1 MFVLLLFFYSNKYI
15 DSAQGNAIYRCD
27 NPQAVRSSLAC
38 YCCYLLVRF
47 CVAVCDGR
55 STNGSGRFPA
65 VMLVNQHASLLLPNH
80 YLSASVTPI
89 MKIRGQRVC
98 QACSTEWSYY
108 ETGSI
113 ACPSCGS
120 LRSTGD
126 DEERQLHTDAP
137 AALPL
142 ASFRDRIAEGS
153 ISEYADD
160 LKGVL
165 REYTRKRGF
174 ISGGELR
181 PLDDRFLTA
190 HTLLHTL
197 DILARRRDPTA
208 DAELYLLSLYETL
221 IDADERAKGN
231 ATEQEGMTST
241 ASDVPSDLRAAWGSA
256 AADAVDAYCRGL
268 RTWLDETPD
277 EAAATAL
284 SQLRDHINRLN
295 ALQGDVEPAVAT
307 DLVEA
312 ARAVGRYLRTG
323 DADALSAAR
332 DRLTRLDQA

>member
-1 MFVLLLFFYSNKYI
+1 
-15 DSAQGNAIYRCD
+15 
-27 NPQAVRSSLAC
+27 
-38 YCCYLLVRF
+38 
-47 CVAVCDGR
+47 
-55 STNGSGRFPA
+55 
-65 VMLVNQHASLLLPNH
+65 
-80 YLSASVTPI
+80 

-108 ETGSI
+108 ETGSV

-120 LRSTGD
+120 LRSTGH

-142 ASFRDRIAEGS
+142 ASFRDRIAEES
-153 ISEYADD
+153 IPEYADD
-160 LKGVL
+160 LKEVL

-181 PLDDRFLTA
+181 PLDDRYLTA
-190 HTLLHTL
+190 RTLLHTL

-221 IDADERAKGN
+221 TDADDRADGD
-231 ATEQEGMTST
+231 AAEQEKTRSDP
-241 ASDVPSDLRAAWGSA
+241 ADVPSDLRAAWGSA
-256 AADAVDAYCRGL
+256 AADAVDAYCRDL

-277 EAAATAL
+277 EAAATTL
-284 SQLRDHINRLN
+284 SQLRDHVNRFN
-295 ALQGDVEPAVAT
+295 ALQGDVEPAGAAA
-307 DLVEA
+307 LVEA

-323 DADALSAAR
+323 DDDALTAAR
-332 DRLTRLDQA
+332 DRLSRLAQA